1 MVFPGNGEGI
11 KIMNM
16 IELRERCQRTLNDA
30 SGATFS
36 DDLVDGWIRAALE
49 EYSQHFNKVVDVQV
63 SGIVA
68 GTYAYAVT
76 ERVGSV
82 MRVEY
87 PEGQDPPK
95 YAQRRPYGN
104 NEFFLHADS
113 YDFIQTKGESAGILF
128 LSDPTQDSTATIT
141 ALRTFDETATELDI
155 PAKHEP
161 ILIARVRWQAR
172 QFQADGELLAPT
184 SNSSLLMAQ
193 MEQNAKSARKDY
205 YQMLY
210 NAVLTESGGSVSV
223 RWEMD
228 KYGQVY

>member
-1 MVFPGNGEGI
+1 MELQYDFLVIGSGLGGLSFALKAAEHGKVCLITKSDLEDTNTRYAQGGI
-11 KIMNM
+11 
-16 IELRERCQRTLNDA
+16 A
-30 SGATFS
+30 
-36 DDLVDGWIRAALE
+36 
-49 EYSQHFNKVVDVQV
+49 
-63 SGIVA
+63 A

-76 ERVGSV
+76 ERIGSV
-82 MRVEY
+82 IRVEY
-87 PEGQDPPK
+87 PQGQDPPK

-104 NEFFLHADS
+104 RDFFQHADS
-113 YDFIQTKGESAGILF
+113 YDYIQTKGESAGTLY
-128 LSDPTQDSTATIT
+128 LSDPTQDTTAAIT
-141 ALRTFDETATELDI
+141 ALRTFDENATELDI

-184 SNSSLLMAQ
+184 SNSSLLMSQ

-223 RWEMD
+223 CWEMD